1 MRIFKLL
8 IVSLVAVAFFSC
20 EPTYVKEYS
29 WAYPIAG
36 DWKLR
41 AYNDGVEVDWYDGP
55 FEIKVYNSSY
65 GKDSIW
71 IDDYGTKVTK
81 NSAGQVTSGDGHF
94 WTMKFKVAADM
105 ATKTFKSDSSTNVIP
120 NYGIGV
126 KVTNG
131 KVIGTDSITM
141 DVEFGDDP
149 GTIYQLSGHR
159 IVKYDEYMQ

>member
-8 IVSLVAVAFFSC
+8 IVSIVAVAFFSC

-55 FEIKVYNSSY
+55 FEIKIYNSSF

-71 IDDYGTKVTK
+71 IDDYAT
-81 NSAGQVTSGDGHF
+81 TSSNGNF
-94 WTMKFKVAADM
+94 WSTKFKAAVNMTD
-105 ATKTFKSDSSTNVIP
+105 KTFSTTGSKNAVTGYPIS
-120 NYGIGV
+120 I
-126 KVTNG
+126 KVSNG
-131 KVIGTDSITM
+131 KVVGTDSITM
-141 DVEFGDDP
+141 DVEFGDEA
-149 GTIYQLSGHR
+149 GVIYQLAGHR
-159 IVKYDEYMQ
+159 IVGYDEYMH